1 MKAMR
6 LQPGGELFASESGKR
21 HEREAGQVRYW
32 QYGQAENS
40 PDLAISDLSRF
51 LQRIGPGR
59 LAARFGV
66 SYHTIGRRH
75 AQALAVIRG

>member
-1 MKAMR
+1 MSN
-6 LQPGGELFASESGKR
+6 LVVQ
-21 HEREAGQVRYW
+21 
-32 QYGQAENS
+32 
-40 PDLAISDLSRF
+40 SRRW
-51 LQRIGPGR
+51 QRIGPGR